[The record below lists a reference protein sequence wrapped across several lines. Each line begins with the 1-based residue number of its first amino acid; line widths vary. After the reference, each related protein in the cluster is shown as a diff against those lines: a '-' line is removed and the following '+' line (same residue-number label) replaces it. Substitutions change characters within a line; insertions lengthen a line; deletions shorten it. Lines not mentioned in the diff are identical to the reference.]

1 MATTSS
7 TTKAKPDN
15 QNLTRTKSLGRK
27 PKLPSSASSE
37 DGSDKKPEK
46 PLPNYLKPTISSK
59 PDPVKFVKKNNNS
72 LDDNQKLLRRRS
84 FDRPPS
90 SFTSPSTSSPRIQK
104 SLNVSPSGPQ
114 DRPAVPREKPV
125 TALRSSSFQG
135 SRGVPRGGAT
145 VKQPPVAPKKSGLS
159 SSSISLKSKKEG
171 SANVKTK
178 KASEKEIALDTASL
192 SSAQEDEE
200 EILKIESDVQV
211 AELADDIE
219 EPKDKK
225 ENKEVHVEVVEAY
238 ESGGDNESS
247 GPTTV
252 VFPVGED
259 CIAVNK
265 EDEKEEEE
273 KEEDILINEDKIEEK
288 IEETKEHDSKHDNKV
303 EDEEEVKKKIDEE
316 ETPEKVD
323 IDMKEVESVEETT
336 EEKGE
341 EVKEKQEVKEEKKEK
356 EKVKEEE
363 KEKVKEEEK
372 EKVEQ
377 GEKEK
382 VKEEASEEGKK
393 REVVKGKKVSP
404 SAYNDVIASK
414 MQENP
419 RKNKVLAL
427 AGAFQ
432 TVIDYET
439 AASK

>member
-1 MATTSS
+1 MATTPS
-7 TTKAKPDN
+7 TTKAKPEN
-15 QNLTRTKSLGRK
+15 PNLTRNRSIGRK

-37 DGSDKKPEK
+37 DGSDQKPEK
-46 PLPNYLKPTISSK
+46 PVPNYLKPTISSR

-72 LDDNQKLLRRRS
+72 LEDNQKLLRRRS

-90 SFTSPSTSSPRIQK
+90 SLTSPSTSSPRIQK
-104 SLNVSPSGPQ
+104 PLNVSPSSSQ

-125 TALRSSSFQG
+125 TTLRSSSFHG
-135 SRGVPRGGAT
+135 TRGVPRGGTT
-145 VKQPPVAPKKSGLS
+145 VKPSPVGPKKSGLS
-159 SSSISLKSKKEG
+159 SSSSSLKSRKEDSTKVG
-171 SANVKTK
+171 GTK
-178 KASEKEIALDTASL
+178 KSSEKEIPLDTASL

-200 EILKIESDVQV
+200 EILKVESDVHV
-211 AELADDIE
+211 ADEIE
-219 EPKDKK
+219 EPKEEK
-225 ENKEVHVEVVEAY
+225 ENKEVQVEFVQAD
-238 ESGGDNESS
+238 ESGEENERG

-252 VFPVGED
+252 ALPVVGED

-273 KEEDILINEDKIEEK
+273 KEKTLINEDKTEEI
-288 IEETKEHDSKHDNKV
+288 IEETKEQDNSHYNKV
-303 EDEEEVKKKIDEE
+303 EDEEEVKKKIDED

-323 IDMKEVESVEETT
+323 IDMKEVESVEEVT
-336 EEKGE
+336 EEIRE
-341 EVKEKQEVKEEKKEK
+341 EVKEEQEEKEEDKEKEKAKEEEKEK

-363 KEKVKEEEK
+363 KEKVKEEKK
-372 EKVEQ
+372 EM
-377 GEKEK
+377 
-382 VKEEASEEGKK
+382 VKEEESGEGKK
-393 REVVKGKKVSP
+393 REVVKGKKESP